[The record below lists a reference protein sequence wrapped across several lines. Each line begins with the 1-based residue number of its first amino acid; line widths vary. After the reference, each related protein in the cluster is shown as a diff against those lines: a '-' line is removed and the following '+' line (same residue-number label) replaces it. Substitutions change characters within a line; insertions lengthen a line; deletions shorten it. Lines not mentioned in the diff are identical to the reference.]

1 MGNPMNPTNEEIR
14 LDLCEA
20 IETLNSLIDG
30 ESDEL
35 GQLLTPI
42 VSLLERIVTH
52 YDPSE
57 SHIT

>member
-1 MGNPMNPTNEEIR
+1 MHYYTIPKDLSGGSRMGNPMNPTNEEIR

-35 GQLLTPI
+35 GQ
-42 VSLLERIVTH
+42 
-52 YDPSE
+52 
-57 SHIT
+57 